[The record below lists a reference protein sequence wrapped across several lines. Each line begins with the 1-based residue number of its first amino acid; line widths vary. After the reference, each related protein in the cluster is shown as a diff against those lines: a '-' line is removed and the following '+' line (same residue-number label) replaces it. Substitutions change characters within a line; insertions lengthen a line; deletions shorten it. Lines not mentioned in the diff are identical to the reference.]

1 MASNTPTLT
10 LTVNSIPA
18 ICANCSFQYDLSVVL
33 PVVTFLSRSGPLY
46 QISVSDP
53 GSLGFQFSSLDVT
66 VQAVSCANLTGTIS
80 NFTCTLPVNADGS
93 LRLPAGTALPKILI
107 PQIGYANTSAFSPET
122 FPFIVDSLDPA

>member
-1 MASNTPTLT
+1 M
-10 LTVNSIPA
+10 
-18 ICANCSFQYDLSVVL
+18 L

-66 VQAVSCANLTGTIS
+66 VQAVSCVNLTGTIS
-80 NFTCTLPVNADGS
+80 SFTCTLPANADGS
-93 LRLPAGTALPKILI
+93 LKMPAGIALPKVLI

-122 FPFIVDSLDPA
+122 FPLIVDSLDPA

>member
-1 MASNTPTLT
+1 M
-10 LTVNSIPA
+10 
-18 ICANCSFQYDLSVVL
+18 
-33 PVVTFLSRSGPLY
+33 Y

-93 LRLPAGTALPKILI
+93 PQLPAGTVLPKVLI